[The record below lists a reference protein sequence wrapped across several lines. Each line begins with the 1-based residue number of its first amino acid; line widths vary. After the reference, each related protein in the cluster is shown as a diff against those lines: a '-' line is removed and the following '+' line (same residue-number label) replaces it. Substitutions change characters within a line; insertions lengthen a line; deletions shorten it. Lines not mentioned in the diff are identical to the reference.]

1 MSPRSSL
8 QTQSQKNPS
17 NSNAYNSPKH
27 LVTRSFKS
35 RPTSSRTRKIIT
47 KRHQKIH
54 KTQYNKREH
63 KLNQNRKRE
72 CLVFITHGWYENT
85 PYNSFEVPKN
95 IKIIK
100 YSPPG
105 HILSIYAADYITQ
118 RLRKDGC
125 NFTSPTKL
133 YYLWDD
139 GFIARELIKQYDC
152 TQCQNMKLNFAD
164 DIPPTYYELQH
175 MGTYKFNEITKQFT
189 ILDNHSTNK
198 ELTLKQYIEHWN
210 TKYPTTELAFHQLT
224 CHDSNVSNFIPS
236 HSDLKRLKPEN
247 IDAIINNLGQLF
259 NTVLNTTNSPSDIDN
274 SPMYSDIMK
283 NDKTNP
289 CLFKRPILVSD
300 DKNEIIKKQS
310 EIISNNAIG
319 YKTMSISI

>member
-1 MSPRSSL
+1 MSNRSFL
-8 QTQSQKNPS
+8 KTQSHK
-17 NSNAYNSPKH
+17 
-27 LVTRSFKS
+27 KS
-35 RPTSSRTRKIIT
+35 RPTSSRTRKIL
-47 KRHQKIH
+47 H
-54 KTQYNKREH
+54 KTRYNKREH

-72 CLVFITHGWYENT
+72 CLVFITHGWYENA
-85 PYNSFEVPKN
+85 PYTSFKVPKN

-105 HILSIYAADYITQ
+105 HLLSIYAADYITQ

-139 GFIARELIKQYDC
+139 GFIARDFIKQYDC
-152 TQCQNMKLNFAD
+152 TECQNMNLNFSD

-175 MGTYKFNEITKQFT
+175 MGTYKLNEITQQIT
-189 ILDNHSTNK
+189 ILDNHSANK
-198 ELTLKQYIEHWN
+198 ELTLKQYLDHWN
-210 TKYPTTELAFHQLT
+210 TKYPKTELVFHQLT

-247 IDAIINNLGQLF
+247 IDAIINNLGELF
-259 NTVLNTTNSPSDIDN
+259 NTVLTTTNSPSDIDN
-274 SPMYSDIMK
+274 SLLYSDILK
-283 NDKTNP
+283 KDKTNP
-289 CLFKRPILVSD
+289 CLFKRPVLVSD
-300 DKNEIIKKQS
+300 DKNEIIKKQA
-310 EIISNNAIG
+310 EIISKNNIG